1 MKRKLSV
8 AVLILAVIVLV
19 VLWGR
24 TPNAPKPSAPTY
36 SAEPIYAQ
44 VEDAGTG
51 KPLAGVVVVA
61 YWALYD
67 GNPNGG
73 AYRPCGAANVE
84 EAVTGEDGRFRLP
97 GWGPWTGGCGAMY
110 SGEPSV
116 YFFKPGYLYQ
126 TKFGHLEQDSNMQFL
141 VSTLA
146 KVGWNGQTILLEKY
160 PHGDLRADGEFS
172 NAQNFYEL
180 NFRLREFA
188 VDMPGECNWKKVP
201 DMLRALI
208 VQRRAFNAAG
218 NYLDAMDI
226 DLTNDNQSKYMHR
239 FAPQCGYPRDFVEPL
254 EK

>member
-1 MKRKLSV
+1 MKKKLLLIS
-8 AVLILAVIVLV
+8 LILVFLTFV

-24 TPNAPKPSAPTY
+24 TPSKPKPPAPTY
-36 SAEPIYAQ
+36 SSDPVYAQ
-44 VEDAGTG
+44 VDDAETG

-61 YWALYD
+61 YWSLYD
-67 GNPNGG
+67 GNPDGEG
-73 AYRPCGAANVE
+73 YRPCGAGNVE
-84 EAVTGEDGRFRLP
+84 EALTGEDGRFRLP
-97 GWGPWTGGCGAMY
+97 GWGPRKGGCGAMY

-126 TKFGHLEQDSNMQFL
+126 TKFGHLEVDRNRQFL
-141 VSTLA
+141 ISTLS
-146 KVGWNGQTILLEKY
+146 KVDWNGQVIFLERY
-160 PHGDLRADGEFS
+160 PHEDLRTDGEFS

-180 NFRLREFA
+180 NYRLRQF
-188 VDMPGECNWKKVP
+188 VVYIPGECNWKKIP

-226 DLTNDNQSKYMHR
+226 DLTNDDQSIYMHK

>member
-1 MKRKLSV
+1 MKRKFFILG
-8 AVLILAVIVLV
+8 LIVVIITLIVLR
-19 VLWGR
+19 GR
-24 TPNAPKPSAPTY
+24 TPNTPKPPAPTY
-36 SAEPIYAQ
+36 SAEPVYAQ
-44 VEDAGTG
+44 VEDAETG

-67 GNPNGG
+67 GNPNGVG
-73 AYRPCGAANVE
+73 YRPCGAAYVE
-84 EAVTGEDGRFRLP
+84 EALTGEDGRFRLP
-97 GWGPWTGGCGAMY
+97 GWGPRNGGCGAMY
-110 SGEPSV
+110 SGEPNI

-126 TKFGHLEQDSNMQFL
+126 TKFGHLKEDSNQQFL

-146 KVGWNGQTILLEKY
+146 KVDWNGQVILLERY
-160 PHGDLRADGEFS
+160 PHGDLRTDGEFS

-180 NFRLREFA
+180 NYRLRQFV
-188 VDMPGECNWKKVP
+188 VDMPAECNWKKIP
-201 DMLRALI
+201 GMLRALI

-226 DLTNDNQSKYMHR
+226 DLTNDDQSKYMHK